1 MDLIEKFNEEVVKKE
16 NKELRYSIHKILA
29 NCMNLITER
38 SGVNFRGQFSA
49 KKSQVLGIG
58 DTMFIRVQ
66 QVFNGIKDPYNHF
79 KELTK
84 LERYIENLEK
94 LLDEF
99 SDLETHNN
107 DFFFFTPT
115 EGIFDYQMQ
124 DSNFMIYFM
133 GSVIIF
139 SQTLMKPATNSQE
152 SVINL
157 LDFHKNKL
165 NIITS
170 RAKGILYKINP
181 LIITEIEDLLESEAP
196 WINWKYNKCLKFE
209 KEAYVEYPGE
219 DKIELEEGEVAGE
232 EITVSKNKPLFEEG
246 ERPPIVRNFIERVI
260 VDLNPDEQI
269 EEEFRAKNDPVFT
282 WRLLRL
288 VSFTH
293 IDLFMNMPKIDI
305 EKIAMEL
312 KPIYKFNEDIEIKS
326 SGDSENDKKIENQ
339 QNDIKSKSEILNSDD
354 NKSDSEQE
362 KKKISGSFEEK
373 HETIIPQKRNSSNN
387 SSPSKYSHTSDEII

>member
-1 MDLIEKFNEEVVKKE
+1 M
-16 NKELRYSIHKILA
+16 
-29 NCMNLITER
+29 
-38 SGVNFRGQFSA
+38 
-49 KKSQVLGIG
+49 
-58 DTMFIRVQ
+58 
-66 QVFNGIKDPYNHF
+66 
-79 KELTK
+79 
-84 LERYIENLEK
+84 
-94 LLDEF
+94 
-99 SDLETHNN
+99 
-107 DFFFFTPT
+107 
-115 EGIFDYQMQ
+115 
-124 DSNFMIYFM
+124 
-133 GSVIIF
+133 
-139 SQTLMKPATNSQE
+139 
-152 SVINL
+152 
-157 LDFHKNKL
+157 
-165 NIITS
+165 
-170 RAKGILYKINP
+170 YKINP